1 MDFNRRVFLGAAG
14 AVTASGV
21 LAGCAGFSRPSG
33 SSGADELS
41 FTTWGS
47 EAEEAAFRAS
57 IAAFEEANPGTSITL
72 NLVPYEQMFEN
83 IDAQLQSNTAPD
95 VFRVDYSTLGAYSS
109 QDQLL
114 DLSSYFDVADAD
126 AFIPAF
132 WRAVQFE
139 GTPFGVPHQ
148 TDTSAVLYNRAAFEA
163 AGITS
168 VPDTLE
174 TAWTWQEFEQVA
186 QQLRDSLPADRYPF
200 AYNWQQAGVTRWL
213 SWLFQAGGRFLED
226 DLVTPA
232 IDSPEGR
239 KALDFTKSFFTK
251 NFVPANSS
259 VKSSTYASDSFY
271 SETSAMLFAGNF
283 LLPDVDS
290 FANFEWGATYMP
302 RDVRAASDLGGNAL
316 VATASTEK
324 AELAAEFLAFMVSE
338 EQMRNFCAAT
348 TELPTLQ
355 SLVGADIDFA
365 TRPDIMPIFVEQAT
379 TIQESDVAQLASPDM
394 ASINTVLS
402 DQLELAF
409 TQGQSTDETLAK
421 ISEGIAAATA

>member
-1 MDFNRRVFLGAAG
+1 MDYSRRGFLGAAG
-14 AVTASGV
+14 AFAATGL
-21 LAGCAGFSRPSG
+21 LAGCAGFSKPAS
-33 SSGADELS
+33 SSGADQLS

-47 EAEEAAFRAS
+47 EAEEAGFRAG
-57 IAAFEEANPGTSITL
+57 IAAFEKANPGAKVTL

-83 IDAQLQSNTAPD
+83 IDAQLQSGTAPD
-95 VFRVDYSTLGAYSS
+95 VFRVDYGNLGVYSS

-114 DLSSYFDVADAD
+114 DLSSYFDDSASD

-132 WRAVQFE
+132 WRAVQFD

-174 TAWTWQEFEQVA
+174 SAWTWQEFDQVA
-186 QQLRDSLPADRYPF
+186 QQLRDQLPADRYPF

-213 SWLFQAGGRFLED
+213 SWLFQAGGRYLED
-226 DLVTPA
+226 DLKTPA

-239 KALDFTKSFFTK
+239 AALDFTKSFFTK

-290 FANFEWGATYMP
+290 LAEFEWGATYMP
-302 RDVRAASDLGGNAL
+302 RNARGASDLGGNAL

-324 AELAAEFLAFMVSE
+324 ADLAAEFLAFMVSE
-338 EQMRNFCAAT
+338 DQMRNFCAAT

-355 SLVGADIDFA
+355 SLVGTDIEFA
-365 TRPDIMPIFVEQAT
+365 TRPDVMPIFVEQAT
-379 TIQESDVAQLASPDM
+379 TIEESDVAQLASPNM
-394 ASINTVLS
+394 AAINTVLS

-409 TQGQSTDETLAK
+409 TQGQSTEETLAK

>member
-1 MDFNRRVFLGAAG
+1 MNHSRRTFLGAAG
-14 AVTASGV
+14 AFAATGF
-21 LAGCAGFSRPSG
+21 LAGCAGFSRPAS
-33 SSGADELS
+33 SSGANELT

-47 EAEEAAFRAS
+47 EAEEAGFRS
-57 IAAFEEANPGTSITL
+57 GIAAFEKANPGSSVTL

-83 IDAQLQSNTAPD
+83 IDAQLQSGTAPD
-95 VFRVDYSTLGAYSS
+95 VFRVDYGNLGVYSS

-114 DLSSYFDVADAD
+114 DLGPYVDEDAAD

-132 WRAVQFE
+132 WRAVQYD
-139 GTPFGVPHQ
+139 GTPYGMPHQ
-148 TDTSAVLYNRAAFEA
+148 TDTSAVLYNRAMFEA

-174 TAWTWQEFEQVA
+174 SAWTWEEFEQVA
-186 QQLRDSLPADRYPF
+186 QQLRDQLPADRYPF

-213 SWLFQAGGRFLED
+213 SWLFQAGGRYLGD
-226 DLVTPA
+226 DLTTPA

-239 KALDFTKSFFTK
+239 AALDFTKSFFEK
-251 NFVPANSS
+251 DFVPANSS

-271 SETSAMLFAGNF
+271 SETAAMLFAGNF
-283 LLPDVDS
+283 LLPDVEGLAD
-290 FANFEWGATYMP
+290 FEWGATYMP
-302 RDVRAASDLGGNAL
+302 RNVRGASDLGGNAL

-324 AELAAEFLAFMVSE
+324 ADLAAQFLAFMVSE
-338 EQMRNFCAAT
+338 EQMRDFCAAT

-365 TRPDIMPIFVEQAT
+365 TRPDVMPIFVEQAT
-379 TIQESDVAQLASPDM
+379 TIQESDVAQLSSPDM
-394 ASINTVLS
+394 AAINTVLS

-409 TQGQSTDETLAK
+409 TQGQGTEETLAK

>member
-1 MDFNRRVFLGAAG
+1 MDYSRRTFLGAAG
-14 AVTASGV
+14 AFAATGL
-21 LAGCAGFSRPSG
+21 LAGCAGFSKPA
-33 SSGADELS
+33 SSTGADELS

-47 EAEEAAFRAS
+47 EAEEAGFRAS
-57 IAAFEEANPGTSITL
+57 IAAFEKANPGASVTL

-83 IDAQLQSNTAPD
+83 IDAQLQSGTAPD
-95 VFRVDYSTLGAYSS
+95 VFRVDYGNLGVYSS

-114 DLSSYFDVADAD
+114 DLSSYFDDAAAD

-132 WRAVQFE
+132 WRAVQFD

-174 TAWTWQEFEQVA
+174 SAWTWQEFEQVA
-186 QQLRDSLPADRYPF
+186 QQLRDQLPADRYPF

-213 SWLFQAGGRFLED
+213 SWLFQAGGRYLED
-226 DLVTPA
+226 DLKTPA

-239 KALDFTKSFFTK
+239 AALDFTKSFFTK

-290 FANFEWGATYMP
+290 LAEFEWGATYMP
-302 RDVRAASDLGGNAL
+302 RNVRGASDLGGNAL

-324 AELAAEFLAFMVSE
+324 ADLAAEFLAFMVSE
-338 EQMRNFCAAT
+338 DQMRNFCAAT

-355 SLVGADIDFA
+355 SLVGTDIEFA
-365 TRPDIMPIFVEQAT
+365 TRPDVMPLFVEQAT
-379 TIQESDVAQLASPDM
+379 TIEESDVAQLASPNM
-394 ASINTVLS
+394 AAINTVLS

-409 TQGQSTDETLAK
+409 TQGQSTEETLAK

>member
-1 MDFNRRVFLGAAG
+1 MDHSRRTFLGAAG
-14 AVTASGV
+14 AFAATGL
-21 LAGCAGFSRPSG
+21 LAGCAGFSKPA
-33 SSGADELS
+33 SSAGADELS

-47 EAEEAAFRAS
+47 EAEEAGFRAG
-57 IAAFEEANPGTSITL
+57 IAAFEKANPGATVTL

-83 IDAQLQSNTAPD
+83 IDAQLQSGTAPD
-95 VFRVDYSTLGAYSS
+95 IFRVDYGNLGVYSS

-114 DLSSYFDVADAD
+114 DLSSYFDASSSD

-132 WRAVQFE
+132 WRAVQFD

-174 TAWTWQEFEQVA
+174 SAWTWQEFEQVA
-186 QQLRDSLPADRYPF
+186 QQLRDQLPPDRYPF

-213 SWLFQAGGRFLED
+213 SWLFQAGGRYLED
-226 DLVTPA
+226 DLKTPA

-239 KALDFTKSFFTK
+239 AALDFTKGFFEK

-271 SETSAMLFAGNF
+271 SETAAMLFAGNF

-290 FANFEWGATYMP
+290 LAEFEWGATYMP
-302 RDVRAASDLGGNAL
+302 RDARGASDLGGNAL

-324 AELAAEFLAFMVSE
+324 ADLAAEFLAFMVSE
-338 EQMRNFCAAT
+338 DQMRNFCAAT

-355 SLVGADIDFA
+355 SLVGTDIEFA
-365 TRPDIMPIFVEQAT
+365 TRPDVMPIFVEQAT

-394 ASINTVLS
+394 AAINTVLS

-409 TQGQSTDETLAK
+409 TQGQSTEETLAN

>member
-1 MDFNRRVFLGAAG
+1 MNHSRRTFLGAAG
-14 AVTASGV
+14 AFAATGF
-21 LAGCAGFSRPSG
+21 LAGCAGFSRPAS
-33 SSGADELS
+33 SSGANELT

-47 EAEEAAFRAS
+47 EAEEAGFRS
-57 IAAFEEANPGTSITL
+57 GIAAFEKANPGSSVTL

-83 IDAQLQSNTAPD
+83 IDAQLQSGTAPD
-95 VFRVDYSTLGAYSS
+95 VFRVDYGNLGVYSS

-114 DLSSYFDVADAD
+114 DLGPYVDEDAAD

-132 WRAVQFE
+132 WRAVQYD
-139 GTPFGVPHQ
+139 GTPYGMPHQ
-148 TDTSAVLYNRAAFEA
+148 TDTSAVLYNRAMFEA

-174 TAWTWQEFEQVA
+174 SAWTWEEFEQVA
-186 QQLRDSLPADRYPF
+186 QQLRDQLPADRYPF

-213 SWLFQAGGRFLED
+213 SWLFQAGGRYLGD
-226 DLVTPA
+226 DLTTPA

-239 KALDFTKSFFTK
+239 AALDFTKSFFEK
-251 NFVPANSS
+251 DFVPANSS

-271 SETSAMLFAGNF
+271 SETAAMLFAGNF
-283 LLPDVDS
+283 LLPDVEGLAD
-290 FANFEWGATYMP
+290 FEWGATYMP
-302 RDVRAASDLGGNAL
+302 RNVRGASDLGGNAL

-324 AELAAEFLAFMVSE
+324 ADLAAQFLAFMVSE
-338 EQMRNFCAAT
+338 EQMRDFCAAT

-355 SLVGADIDFA
+355 SLVGTDIDFA
-365 TRPDIMPIFVEQAT
+365 TRPDVMPIFVEQAT
-379 TIQESDVAQLASPDM
+379 TIQESDVAQLSSPDM
-394 ASINTVLS
+394 AAINTVLS

-409 TQGQSTDETLAK
+409 TQGQGTEETLAK

>member
-1 MDFNRRVFLGAAG
+1 MDHSRRTFLGAAG
-14 AVTASGV
+14 ALAASGL
-21 LAGCAGFSRPSG
+21 LAGCSGFSKPSG
-33 SSGADELS
+33 SSGANELT

-47 EAEEAAFRAS
+47 EAEEAGFRAS
-57 IAAFEEANPGTSITL
+57 IAAFQKANAGTTVKL

-83 IDAQLQSNTAPD
+83 IDAQLQSGTAPD
-95 VFRVDYSTLGAYSS
+95 IFRVDYGTLGVYSS

-114 DLSSYFDVADAD
+114 DLSSYFDDAAAD

-132 WRAVQFE
+132 WRAVQFD
-139 GTPFGVPHQ
+139 GSPFGVPHQ
-148 TDTSAVLYNRAAFEA
+148 TDTSAVLYNRAMFEA

-186 QQLRDSLPADRYPF
+186 QQLRDQLSADRYPF

-213 SWLFQAGGRFLED
+213 SWLFQADGRYLED
-226 DLVTPA
+226 DLKTPA
-232 IDSPEGR
+232 IDSPQGR
-239 KALDFTKSFFTK
+239 EALDFTKSFFERQ
-251 NFVPANSS
+251 FVPANSS

-283 LLPDVDS
+283 LLPDVES
-290 FANFEWGATYMP
+290 LAGFEWGATYMP
-302 RDVRAASDLGGNAL
+302 RNARAASDLGGNAL
-316 VATASTEK
+316 VATAGTDK
-324 AELAAEFLAFMVSE
+324 ADLAASFLAFMVSE

-355 SLVGADIDFA
+355 SLVGTDIDFA
-365 TRPDIMPIFVEQAT
+365 TRPDVMPIFVEQAT
-379 TIQESDVAQLASPDM
+379 TIQESDVAQLSSPNM
-394 ASINTVLS
+394 AAINTVLS

-409 TQGQSTDETLAK
+409 TQGQSTEETLVN